1 MSILQAMFTGV
12 SGIQAEGEALGVVG
26 DNISNTNTV
35 GFKQERAQFENVL
48 GHSIMAGS
56 SSALPGSG
64 VRMASVQQL
73 FTQGSLSNTGVATDL
88 ALSGDGFFVVNGTID
103 GVVGNFYTRDGR
115 LKVDNNGFITN
126 MDSLKAQGYAAQPNG
141 TFDAAI
147 TSLKV
152 PTSAIPAFATT
163 QMTVTA
169 NLDSN
174 ATPPTTA
181 FDPNSITS
189 QPAQAS
195 NFSTSM
201 SVYDS
206 LGNAHTINLYFVKTS
221 AAAAIPATWD
231 VHALA
236 NASEV
241 AVPAPAAGPP
251 PAATVQVGTG
261 TLSFNADGS
270 LLTNTMT
277 TLDPT
282 LQFNGA
288 LVQSATGVTVNLGTG
303 TGAAVPGT
311 GLDGITQFAG
321 ASNVSSQSQDG
332 YASGDLSGIVVDGT
346 GVVKGLYTN
355 GQKLAIGQLAIAKFR
370 SNEGLGA
377 AGHNLWIETRDSGNA
392 AMGTAGS
399 GGRAAVSAGAVEQSN
414 VDLAQQFVDLIAH
427 QRAFQ
432 ANSKTITTADE
443 MLQELEN
450 IKR

>member
-35 GFKQERAQFENVL
+35 GYKQERAQFENVL

-56 SSALPGSG
+56 ASALPGSG
-64 VRMASVQQL
+64 VRMAGVQQL

-103 GVVGNFYTRDGR
+103 GVAGNFYTRDGR
-115 LKVDNNGFITN
+115 LKVDPNGFISN
-126 MDSLKAQGYAAQPNG
+126 QDGLKAQGYAAAANG

-147 TSLKV
+147 SSLKV

-163 QMTVTA
+163 QLTVTA

-174 ATPPTTA
+174 ATPPTVP
-181 FDPNSITS
+181 FDGTSVAS
-189 QPAQAS
+189 QPSQTS
-195 NFSTSM
+195 NFSTSI
-201 SVYDS
+201 SLYDS
-206 LGNAHTINLYFVKTS
+206 LGNAHTVNLYFVKTS

-231 VHALA
+231 AHALA
-236 NASEV
+236 NTAEV
-241 AVPAPAAGPP
+241 TVPASAGS
-251 PAATVQVGTG
+251 TVEVGTG

-270 LLTNTMT
+270 LLSNTLT
-277 TLDPT
+277 TLNPA

-288 LVQSATGVTVNLGTG
+288 LVQSATGVAVNLGTG

-311 GLDGITQFAG
+311 GLDGVTQFAG
-321 ASNVSSQSQDG
+321 ASNVSSQSQNG
-332 YASGDLSGIVVDGT
+332 YASGDLSGIAVDGT

-377 AGHNLWIETRDSGNA
+377 AGHNMWIETRDSGNA
-392 AMGTAGS
+392 ALGTAGS
-399 GGRAAVSAGAVEQSN
+399 GGRAAVSAGAIEQSN